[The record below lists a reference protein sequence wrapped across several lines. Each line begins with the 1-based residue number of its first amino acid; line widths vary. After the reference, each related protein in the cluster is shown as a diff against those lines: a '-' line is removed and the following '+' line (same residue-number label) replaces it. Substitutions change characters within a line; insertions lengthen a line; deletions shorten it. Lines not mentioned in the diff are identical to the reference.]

1 MIVSGSGIG
10 VNATILAVEVDSA
23 DNTDT
28 TVITVSVPNTEVVL
42 SSAILTYGSN
52 MGTGTFGNCTGL
64 TGISTVSVTT
74 TDSFALES
82 YIAASVDVTP

>member
-1 MIVSGSGIG
+1 MTVSGSGIV
-10 VNATILAVEVDSA
+10 VNATILTVEVDSA

-42 SSAILTYGSN
+42 SSALLTYGSN
-52 MGTGTFGNCTGL
+52 TGSGTFGNCTGL

-74 TDSFALES
+74 TNSFAPES
-82 YIAASVDVTP
+82 YIAANVEVTP